1 MASRSRSARSVN
13 AFALTLP
20 SGKRAISSPP
30 RRAGV
35 SMARH
40 TARILSATVCRSRS
54 PVSWPMV
61 SLTSLK
67 SSRSRN
73 SIPTCSRRRFADTNA
88 CSTLRRST
96 SRWGRAPLSGDAPYV
111 DNGASTARAF
121 RHEKRLRPRA
131 HRNMLIQ
138 VERVVIVGRGGAG
151 KSTAAL
157 RLSELT
163 GLPVIEL
170 DKRFWRPDLT
180 PTPRDEWIQ
189 MQRELIAPPQ
199 WIMDGDFGPHDV
211 LAVRLERTDAV
222 LILDFSFIRCAWRGQ
237 RRSRA

>member
-1 MASRSRSARSVN
+1 MRFEYQKK
-13 AFALTLP
+13 AFGLGALSLDH
-20 SGKRAISSPP
+20 GGIS
-30 RRAGV
+30 
-35 SMARH
+35 
-40 TARILSATVCRSRS
+40 L
-54 PVSWPMV
+54 
-61 SLTSLK
+61 
-67 SSRSRN
+67 
-73 SIPTCSRRRFADTNA
+73 
-88 CSTLRRST
+88 
-96 SRWGRAPLSGDAPYV
+96 
-111 DNGASTARAF
+111 RAF

-189 MQRELIAPPQ
+189 MQRELIASPQ

-211 LAVRLERTDAV
+211 LAVRLARADAV
-222 LILDFSFIRCAWRGQ
+222 LILDFSFVRCAWRAA
-237 RRSRA
+237 RRSRERADFWRWLLMWRLRSRPALFKTVAGHALGADVRVLRNPAQLRRYLATIDEQMT

>member
-1 MASRSRSARSVN
+1 MTTRQSAQLACRSPPRLSRWRPVVFPDDAGSGATSQRFANAPSDRSRSGLSPPATSTAPGTSVPAPLSGPMVGAAVVTSRSRSRSNV
-13 AFALTLP
+13 A
-20 SGKRAISSPP
+20 SS
-30 RRAGV
+30 AV
-35 SMARH
+35 SSWWSCARH
-40 TARILSATVCRSRS
+40 LRANAMA
-54 PVSWPMV
+54 SW
-61 SLTSLK
+61 
-67 SSRSRN
+67 
-73 SIPTCSRRRFADTNA
+73 
-88 CSTLRRST
+88 ST
-96 SRWGRAPLSGDAPYV
+96 SRWGRVPLSGDAPYV
-111 DNGASTARAF
+111 ANSASTARAF

-189 MQRELIAPPQ
+189 KQRELIAPPR
-199 WIMDGDFGPHDV
+199 WIMDG
-211 LAVRLERTDAV
+211 
-222 LILDFSFIRCAWRGQ
+222 
-237 RRSRA
+237 

>member
-1 MASRSRSARSVN
+1 MAS
-13 AFALTLP
+13 
-20 SGKRAISSPP
+20 
-30 RRAGV
+30 
-35 SMARH
+35 
-40 TARILSATVCRSRS
+40 
-54 PVSWPMV
+54 W
-61 SLTSLK
+61 
-67 SSRSRN
+67 
-73 SIPTCSRRRFADTNA
+73 
-88 CSTLRRST
+88 ST
-96 SRWGRAPLSGDAPYV
+96 SRWGRVPLSGDAPYV
-111 DNGASTARAF
+111 DNSASTARAF

-211 LAVRLERTDAV
+211 RAVRLERTDAV
-222 LILDFSFIRCAWRGQ
+222 LILDFSFIRCAWRAA
-237 RRSRA
+237 RRSRERAPFWRWLLMWRLRSRPALFKTIARHAIGAEVRVLRNPAQLRRYLATIDEQMI